1 MNMNTLNN
9 STLVALAIA
18 ITGCVVESCRHKPI
32 EEDAEPMTV
41 EVALPEVDSVVLRKT
56 YPGYLASN
64 KEVALVSRVDGYL
77 RNQAYKSGDFVK
89 TGQVRFEIEN
99 DKYLDAVEQ
108 AQATLATAMASYDYA
123 SKEYEAMKTA
133 FASDAVSQMEVIQA
147 KSNLDQSI
155 ASINTAKAALETA
168 QTNLSYCTVRAP
180 YDGHVSSAQYD
191 VGAYLG
197 GSINPVTLAYLY
209 DDALLSALFDIT
221 DVGYYEML
229 KQKADSMHIDYSNI
243 PITFSE
249 PLLHDYTADLSY
261 VAPQIDKSTGTLR
274 LKAKI
279 QNQYGELKG
288 GMYAMIAL
296 PYAVEPRALLIKDA
310 AIASNQ
316 LGKYV
321 YVVDDQDKVV
331 YTPIEIGDLVNDTMR
346 IVTKGLDEK
355 SRYVTK
361 AILKVRDGMAVNPK
375 VTN

>member
-1 MNMNTLNN
+1 MNMKALKN
-9 STLVALAIA
+9 STLVVAVIA
-18 ITGCVVESCRHKPI
+18 VVGCVTEACRHKSQ
-32 EEDAEPMTV
+32 EADTEPMTV
-41 EVALPEVDSVVLRKT
+41 EVALPVVDSVVLRKT

-77 RNQAYKSGDFVK
+77 RDQLYKSGDFV
-89 TGQVRFEIEN
+89 TEGQLLFQIEN

-108 AQATLATAMASYDYA
+108 AQATLATAMATYDYA

-133 FASDAVSQMEVIQA
+133 YLSDAVSQMEVVQA

-168 QTNLSYCTVRAP
+168 QTDLNYCAVRAP
-180 YDGHVSSAQYD
+180 YSGHISSAQYD

-209 DDALLSALFDIT
+209 DDTVLSALFDIT
-221 DVGYYEML
+221 DVGYFEMI
-229 KQKADSMHIDYSNI
+229 KQRADSMRLDYSNI

-261 VAPQIDKSTGTLR
+261 VAPQIDKSTGTLQ

-279 QNQYGELKG
+279 KNTHGELKG

-296 PYAVEPRALLIKDA
+296 PYAVVPQALLIKDA
-310 AIASNQ
+310 SISSNQ

-321 YVVDDQDKVV
+321 YTVDEQNKVV
-331 YTPIEIGDLVNDTMR
+331 YTPIEIGDLVNDTLR
-346 IVTKGLDEK
+346 IVTKGLNDK

-361 AILKVRDGMAVNPK
+361 AVLKVRDGMTVEPK

>member
-1 MNMNTLNN
+1 MNTLNN

-18 ITGCVVESCRHKPI
+18 VTGIIVESCRHKPV
-32 EEDAEPMTV
+32 EQDAEPMTV
-41 EVALPEVDSVVLRKT
+41 EVAVPVVDSVVLRKT

-64 KEVALVSRVDGYL
+64 QEVALVSRVDGYL
-77 RNQAYKSGDFVK
+77 RKKAYKSGDFVRA
-89 TGQVRFEIEN
+89 GQLLFEIEN

-108 AQATLATAMASYDYA
+108 AQATLATAQATYDYA

-133 FASDAVSQMEVIQA
+133 YASDAVSQMEVIQA

-180 YDGHVSSAQYD
+180 YDGHISAAQYD

-209 DDALLSALFDIT
+209 DDSILAALFDIT
-221 DVGYYEML
+221 DVGYFEML
-229 KQKADSMHIDYSNI
+229 KQKADSMNIDYANI
-243 PITFSE
+243 PIAFSE

-274 LKAKI
+274 LKANIDNK
-279 QNQYGELKG
+279 YGELKG

-296 PYAVEPRALLIKDA
+296 PYAIMPEALLVKDA
-310 AIASNQ
+310 SIASNQ

-321 YVVDDQDKVV
+321 YTVDEQNKVV

-346 IVTKGLDEK
+346 IVTNGLDAK

-361 AILKVRDGMAVNPK
+361 AMLKVRDGMTVNPK
-375 VTN
+375 VTQ